1 MVATYVIIT
10 NVSVRAAACACS
22 CVCVRVRV
30 TAKALVFVRT
40 NTLPPV
46 VPIAATDFAGV
57 KCASSTRL
65 INDAITAQTRS

>member
-30 TAKALVFVRT
+30 TANALVFVRT

-46 VPIAATDFAGV
+46 VPIAATDFA
-57 KCASSTRL
+57 
-65 INDAITAQTRS
+65 